1 MIKKRIRYIQRY
13 QDILTALFHYGF
25 GHLVRDLGLLDFVRT
40 PKKKKDPN
48 YYRSTAER
56 LRLLLEELGPTFIKL
71 GQVAS
76 TRSDIFPDYL
86 ISELSR
92 LQDHV
97 PPFSFQEVKAII
109 EEDLHAPLS
118 DIFNSFEEE
127 PIAAASIGQVHK
139 ALLPSGEQVVV
150 KVRRPNIEKIVLTD
164 LAILEDLLG
173 LAEERLLWVKQFN
186 LLDVFHE
193 FSEALKL
200 EMNYRE
206 EAQNTERILRQSEED
221 PYVEVPDI
229 FNEFSSKRILTIGF
243 VEGEK
248 ITSITEEAGYNLS
261 KVAENFA
268 KGLFQQIFVFGF
280 FHGDPHPGNVFVKKD
295 GTIALIDFGM
305 VGRLSME
312 MRQNLALLV
321 IGLKSRHTDKVLK
334 ALKNMKIVHD
344 EVNQVLLK
352 DDLDALRL
360 RYYDV
365 PISEISLGE
374 AVQDLFSVA
383 NKHNC
388 KIPSD
393 LTILGKSLLSVER
406 IVSTLDPE
414 LRIMDL
420 IEPFGKTL
428 IKERYDPRRLSSLL
442 KDEVFDSIELVRDLP
457 RELRALSKSVQH
469 GKIKVEISVPEVD
482 RLINKID
489 KVSNKVSFAIVL
501 MSFSVIMVGIIVGA
515 SLTSEPTILLQLPAI
530 EIGFVIAIL
539 MFLWIIF
546 SIIRSGRF

>member
-40 PKKKKDPN
+40 PKRKKDPN

-56 LRLLLEELGPTFIKL
+56 LRLLLEELGPTFIKM

-86 ISELSR
+86 IKELSK

-97 PPFSFQEVKAII
+97 PPFPFKDVKAII
-109 EEDLHAPLS
+109 EEDLGNSLDS
-118 DIFNSFEEE
+118 IFQHFDEE

-139 ALLPSGEQVVV
+139 AILPSGEKVVV
-150 KVRRPNIEKIVLTD
+150 KVRRPNIEQQVLTD
-164 LAILEDLLG
+164 LAIMEDLIG
-173 LAEERLLWVKQFN
+173 LAEERLVWAKRFN
-186 LLDVFHE
+186 LLEVFHE
-193 FSEALKL
+193 FAEALKL
-200 EMNYRE
+200 EMNYKE
-206 EAQNTERILRQSEED
+206 EAQNTERIYKQTEDEED
-221 PYVEVPDI
+221 VEIPTIYPSFSTKRMMTIAYVEGI
-229 FNEFSSKRILTIGF
+229 
-243 VEGEK
+243 K
-248 ITSITEEAGYNLS
+248 ITSIREEDGYDLS
-261 KVAENFA
+261 KVAETFA
-268 KGLFQQIFVFGF
+268 KSLFQQIFVHGF
-280 FHGDPHPGNVFVKKD
+280 FHGDPHPGNIFVKKD
-295 GTIALIDFGM
+295 HTIALIDFGM
-305 VGRLSME
+305 VGRLTPE
-312 MRQNLALLV
+312 MRQNMALLV

-334 ALKNMKIVHD
+334 ALKNTNIVQDH
-344 EVNQVLLK
+344 VNQQLLR

-360 RYYDV
+360 RYYDM
-365 PISEISLGE
+365 PISDISLGE
-374 AVQDLFSVA
+374 AVQDLFAVA
-383 NKHNC
+383 NKHHC
-388 KIPSD
+388 KVPSD

-406 IVSTLDPE
+406 IVSTLDPN

-420 IEPFGKTL
+420 IEPFGRTL

-442 KDEVFDSIELVRDLP
+442 KDEIVDSVELLRDLP
-457 RELRALSKSVQH
+457 RELRSLSKTVQH
-469 GKIKVEISVPEVD
+469 GKVKVEISVPEVD

-501 MSFSVIMVGIIVGA
+501 MSFSIIMVGIIVGA

-530 EIGFVIAIL
+530 EVGFVIATL
-539 MFLWIIF
+539 MFIWIIY